1 MGNSTYPLKEFIMK
15 PYADRGDL
23 NPQETRYNVPLSKSR
38 VAVENAFGRLKG
50 RFQCLSKDLHTSI

>member
-1 MGNSTYPLKEFIMK
+1 MK